1 VADGGRGTD
10 RRRRP
15 VREHVSNHNQ
25 IGLARGGSGAEDCSA
40 VTPRVRQVEAGQT
53 FTETAMILGIVTAL
67 IIGLTGIIVP
77 SFATAV
83 AGLVRH
89 MLVFVGSAD
98 PS

>member
-1 VADGGRGTD
+1 M
-10 RRRRP
+10 
-15 VREHVSNHNQ
+15 
-25 IGLARGGSGAEDCSA
+25 
-40 VTPRVRQVEAGQT
+40 TPRVRQVEAGQT